1 MTKIKGR
8 VPDFVIVG
16 ATKAGTT
23 SLDFYLS
30 LHPEIHMARPKEPRF
45 FIDAEEPFGR
55 WNRGLDWYRSLFNS
69 NKPVCG
75 ETSPTYATW
84 PYREGVMEKMTAVVP
99 QAKIVF
105 LVREHFSRLR
115 SSYLMNVRYRGL
127 ESSFQD
133 FVQSS
138 PWALASSMYGMQVQN
153 ILRFYPLD
161 RVCIL
166 ESENLQNRREQTL
179 EKVFRFLGVDAGFSS
194 PLFRHRRHDS
204 RWHVYP
210 NSTGKKLLRS
220 RAMGKLEERFAPA
233 FFYHFRNALNFL
245 FAGKKPNLDLGAELE
260 KKIAEDF
267 LKDTRE
273 LRKVTGLPVRSLCC

>member
-1 MTKIKGR
+1 MPKTEGR
-8 VPDFVIVG
+8 LPDFIIVG

-45 FIDAEEPFGR
+45 FIEAEEPFGR
-55 WNRGLDWYRSLFNS
+55 WSRGLDWYRSLYNS
-69 NKPVCG
+69 NKAVCG

-84 PYREGVMEKMTAVVP
+84 PYREGVMEKMAMVVP
-99 QAKIVF
+99 EAKIVF

-138 PWALASSMYGMQVQN
+138 PWAVASSLYGMQIQN

-161 RVCIL
+161 RVCIMESDSL
-166 ESENLQNRREQTL
+166 ENRREWTL
-179 EKVFRFLGVDAGFSS
+179 EKMFGFLGVDTKFSS

-204 RWHVYP
+204 RWHIYP
-210 NSTGKKLLRS
+210 NAIGRKILRS
-220 RAMGKLEERFAPA
+220 RASRKFEEKLPSA
-233 FFYHFRNALNFL
+233 FFYHFRNALNLL
-245 FAGKKPNLDLGAELE
+245 FADKKPRLDLDAELE
-260 KKIAEDF
+260 KKISEDF
-267 LKDTRE
+267 QKDTLE
-273 LRKVTGLPVRSLCC
+273 LRKLTGLPLRSLGG